1 MSSDL
6 ARAISTP
13 PLRDRLRR
21 RSDPSGRAGRLRR
34 SIATPVMQQ
43 CIRRHR
49 RRTHALRPRCQSGSA
64 AGRTPPARLLPAAP
78 TTPICPS
85 ATTPRRQNSR
95 RFPPVLPIYRRP
107 VFSRVVPSGCAVAL
121 IGARCDVLRYLQPQ
135 LPSAGH
141 AAHSRLAPPRRSHH
155 PSALAITNRPKPQTI
170 TSDEIPDQA
179 ANPAPPK
186 AALPMPISGIAQ
198 QAMQA
203 RPSPSFHFIA
213 CPFTF
218 APEGIS
224 YRTSS
229 NLRCKQN
236 RGHGQWQSK

>member
-6 ARAISTP
+6 ARVISTP
-13 PLRDRLRR
+13 PPRDRLRR
-21 RSDPSGRAGRLRR
+21 RSSPSGLAGRLRC
-34 SIATPVMQQ
+34 SKATPAMRQY
-43 CIRRHR
+43 RPRHR
-49 RRTHALRPRCQSGSA
+49 RRTRARQHRCRSESA
-64 AGRTPPARLLPAAP
+64 AGQTPPARSSPAAS

-107 VFSRVVPSGCAVAL
+107 VFSRVVPSGCAAAL

-155 PSALAITNRPKPQTI
+155 PSALAINNRPKPQTI

-198 QAMQA
+198 QARQA
-203 RPSPSFHFIA
+203 RPSPSFHFIG
-213 CPFTF
+213 CPFKY

-224 YRTSS
+224 CRTSS

-236 RGHGQWQSK
+236 RGHGQWQRK